1 MRFNFDFSCPGEEM
15 GEENFLD
22 KKKRMMLVC
31 GVILNSGS
39 DELFKRQQQQISG
52 LTELSNHPGAN

>member
-1 MRFNFDFSCPGEEM
+1 
-15 GEENFLD
+15 
-22 KKKRMMLVC
+22 MLVC

-39 DELFKRQQQQISG
+39 DELFKRQQQRISG